1 MADSALPAPGKPHVG
16 RRNYLVDLRFQLK
29 YTALIVVFGGVIM
42 GLFGGAVWHEVRTA
56 SELLEGR
63 EIAQS
68 LGVAGAAAPSIG
80 DFHEALAST
89 DRRMLL
95 VILGTSLVV
104 MAGLGLC
111 GVLLTHR
118 VAGPIF
124 VLGRYT
130 RALGDGGFPKVRPL
144 RRGDELQAHFDLF
157 KDTVER
163 LKARQKQEADE
174 LDALAAQLV
183 KVGGPEAIGARDAVA
198 ALARRKREPL
208 DG

>member
-1 MADSALPAPGKPHVG
+1 MADSALPAPVKPHLG

-68 LGVAGAAAPSIG
+68 LGGAGAVGPSLA
-80 DFHEALAST
+80 DFHDSLAVT

-95 VILGTSLVV
+95 VILGTSVIV

-118 VAGPIF
+118 VAGPIL

-130 RALGDGGFPKVRPL
+130 KALGEGGFPKVRPL
-144 RRGDELQAHFDLF
+144 RRGDELQGHFELF
-157 KDTVER
+157 KETVER
-163 LKARQKQEADE
+163 LKARQQQEADE
-174 LDALAAQLV
+174 LDEAAARLVKLEGPEALAAR
-183 KVGGPEAIGARDAVA
+183 EAVA
-198 ALARRKREPL
+198 TLARRKRDSL
-208 DG
+208 GG